1 MTYYSVFDIYFK
13 ICYNHIVGPHFGG
26 LDLFGACRPFREDVR
41 SMVRETYTREPFP
54 GEGGRAEDYF
64 GRNLVL
70 WLVVMIAATVV
81 SIALLLVLVFLVR
94 GWLALAFI
102 AMILWVGGIAV
113 WLWCGLF
120 RFAARTHN

>member
-1 MTYYSVFDIYFK
+1 
-13 ICYNHIVGPHFGG
+13 
-26 LDLFGACRPFREDVR
+26 
-41 SMVRETYTREPFP
+41 MVPDTYTREPFP

-81 SIALLLVLVFLVR
+81 SIALLLALVFFVR

-102 AMILWVGGIAV
+102 AIILWAGGIAV

-120 RFAARTHN
+120 RFAAQTRN